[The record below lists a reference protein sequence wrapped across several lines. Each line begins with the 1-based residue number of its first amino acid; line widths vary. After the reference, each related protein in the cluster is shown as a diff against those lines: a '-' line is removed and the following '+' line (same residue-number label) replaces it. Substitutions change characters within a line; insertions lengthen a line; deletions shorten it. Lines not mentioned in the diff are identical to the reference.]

1 MKDFVL
7 KRTTVRWAPRV
18 NQFVRFPLVN
28 PYGRPRP
35 ALPRAGPLPLQ
46 LVVYLI
52 RPSWAHCRRPL
63 ARPRACHKASLAIE
77 TPAHGA
83 RVMPRTGPAH
93 TCGDGSEQ
101 VHVAPT
107 HGPPWPHLGRPRG
120 PEGPPRYTE
129 SAGGVWGGR
138 NARPRCSGHAPFGP
152 AHRHGN
158 GHSWGDH
165 GAQPPTQAARRGRAG
180 PGGEGGRRGR
190 RRRTQRHPGAR
201 AQARV
206 LRAG

>member
-1 MKDFVL
+1 ML
-7 KRTTVRWAPRV
+7 HLPTAPHGRTRGIPVAQGGGAGTLMPRV
-18 NQFVRFPLVN
+18 
-28 PYGRPRP
+28 G
-35 ALPRAGPLPLQ
+35 
-46 LVVYLI
+46 
-52 RPSWAHCRRPL
+52 
-63 ARPRACHKASLAIE
+63 ARGGE

-107 HGPPWPHLGRPRG
+107 HGPPWPHPGRPRG

-138 NARPRCSGHAPFGP
+138 NARPRRSGHAPFGP

-158 GHSWGDH
+158 GHSWGIMVRNPPPRPP
-165 GAQPPTQAARRGRAG
+165 GGGGQAQ
-180 PGGEGGRRGR
+180 GGEGGRRGR
-190 RRRTQRHPGAR
+190 RGAR
-201 AQARV
+201 SATRGRAHRPGW
-206 LRAG
+206 LRAV

>member
-1 MKDFVL
+1 MHVAL
-7 KRTTVRWAPRV
+7 AHGPAWPHPGHPSGPGGPR
-18 NQFVRFPLVN
+18 R
-28 PYGRPRP
+28 YTDATG
-35 ALPRAGPLPLQ
+35 G
-46 LVVYLI
+46 
-52 RPSWAHCRRPL
+52 
-63 ARPRACHKASLAIE
+63 ARGGE

-107 HGPPWPHLGRPRG
+107 HGPPWPHPGRPRG

-180 PGGEGGRRGR
+180 PGGGGGAAGAAGGHTAPPGGA
-190 RRRTQRHPGAR
+190 RTGPGAESR
-201 AQARV
+201 
-206 LRAG
+206 LRAGSTFRC

>member
-1 MKDFVL
+1 MKGDVAREQVESRCML
-7 KRTTVRWAPRV
+7 HLPTAPHGRTRGIPVAQGGGAGTLMPRV
-18 NQFVRFPLVN
+18 
-28 PYGRPRP
+28 G
-35 ALPRAGPLPLQ
+35 
-46 LVVYLI
+46 
-52 RPSWAHCRRPL
+52 
-63 ARPRACHKASLAIE
+63 ARGGE

-107 HGPPWPHLGRPRG
+107 HGPPWPHPGRPRG

-158 GHSWGDH
+158 GHSWGIMVRNPPPRPPGGGGQAQGERGGGGGGG
-165 GAQPPTQAARRGRAG
+165 GAHSATRGRAHR
-180 PGGEGGRRGR
+180 PGC
-190 RRRTQRHPGAR
+190 
-201 AQARV
+201 
-206 LRAG
+206 